1 MTGHT
6 VRTIYIIRSAVGKCV
21 SGRMDGIVLGVRTM
35 RRRTAVEKEM
45 MRNAEECVSCCGE
58 KGVRPNSDVQSVVI
72 YRLP

>member
-6 VRTIYIIRSAVGKCV
+6 VRSIYIVRSAVGKCV
-21 SGRMDGIVLGVRTM
+21 SGRMDGIVLGVKTM

-45 MRNAEECVSCCGE
+45 RNVEERVSCCGE
-58 KGVRPNSDVQSVVI
+58 KGVRTNSDVQSVVI